1 MFEKTLLDL
10 VKGIRSH
17 KDREAQYI
25 SDCIRECKDELGSS
39 DLDLK
44 AEALNKLT
52 YVRFV
57 LHWPPS
63 GDHSPETV
71 FVNCKRT
78 HSLYCFLCICVY
90 LSVCMSLC
98 MYVMY
103 VMYDRA
109 CARACLRACV

>member
-52 YVRFV
+52 YVR
-57 LHWPPS
+57 L
-63 GDHSPETV
+63 SP
-71 FVNCKRT
+71 R
-78 HSLYCFLCICVY
+78 
-90 LSVCMSLC
+90 
-98 MYVMY
+98 
-103 VMYDRA
+103 
-109 CARACLRACV
+109 